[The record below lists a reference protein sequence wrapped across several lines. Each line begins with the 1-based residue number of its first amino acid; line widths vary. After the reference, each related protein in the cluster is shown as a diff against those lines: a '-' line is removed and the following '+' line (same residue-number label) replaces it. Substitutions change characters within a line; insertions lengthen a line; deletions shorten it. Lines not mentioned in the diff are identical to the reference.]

1 MKIAI
6 IDYESGNLKSV
17 SKAVELAS
25 NNILNK
31 SDVKII
37 NSANELKNFDKIV
50 LPGQGSFKQ
59 CYQSLLSIE
68 GMIDELTSAVLEKQK
83 PILGICVGMQLFS
96 SFGEE
101 DGGSK
106 GFDWI
111 KGKVNKINLTDKN
124 LKLPHMGWNNISINQ
139 KSKLF
144 SGIENE
150 SHFYFVHSFA
160 FDVENEQFISAKTNY
175 STEIVSAIEKDN
187 IFGTQFHPEKS
198 QANGIKILENFMENL
213 WFIGQ

>member
-68 GMIDELTSAVLEKQK
+68 GMIDELNSAVLEKQK

-160 FDVENEQFISAKTNY
+160 FDVENEQFISATTNY

-198 QANGIKILENFMENL
+198 QANGIKILENFIKL
-213 WFIGQ
+213 

>member
-25 NNILNK
+25 NNIFNK

-37 NSANELKNFDKIV
+37 NSAGELKNFDKVV

-59 CYQSLLSIE
+59 CYQSLLSID
-68 GMIDELTSAVLEKQK
+68 GIIDELTNIVLEKQK

-96 SFGEE
+96 SFGDE

-111 KGKVNKINLTDKN
+111 KGIVNKINLTDKN
-124 LKLPHMGWNNISINQ
+124 LKLPHIGWNNISINQ

-160 FDVENEQFISAKTNY
+160 FDVENKDC
-175 STEIVSAIEKDN
+175 VSATTDYSIKFVSAVEKEN

-198 QANGIKILENFMENL
+198 QLNGIKILENFVKL
-213 WFIGQ
+213 K

>member
-25 NNILNK
+25 NNIFNK

-59 CYQSLLSIE
+59 CYQSLLSID
-68 GMIDELTSAVLEKQK
+68 GIVDELNSAVLEKQK

-160 FDVENEQFISAKTNY
+160 FDVENEQFISATTNY
-175 STEIVSAIEKDN
+175 SIEIVSAIEKDN

-198 QANGIKILENFMENL
+198 QANGIKILENFVKL
-213 WFIGQ
+213 

>member
-59 CYQSLLSIE
+59 CYQSLLSID
-68 GMIDELTSAVLEKQK
+68 GIIDGLTSAVLEKQK

-160 FDVENEQFISAKTNY
+160 FDVENEQFISATTNY

-198 QANGIKILENFMENL
+198 QANGIKILENFVKL
-213 WFIGQ
+213 

>member
-68 GMIDELTSAVLEKQK
+68 GMINELTSAVLEKQK

-160 FDVENEQFISAKTNY
+160 FDVENDQFISAKTNY
-175 STEIVSAIEKDN
+175 STEIISAVEKDN

-198 QANGIKILENFMENL
+198 QANGIKILENFVKL
-213 WFIGQ
+213 

>member
-25 NNILNK
+25 KNILNK

-37 NSANELKNFDKIV
+37 NSASELGHFDKIV

-59 CYQSLLSIE
+59 CYQSLLSID
-68 GMIDELTSAVLEKQK
+68 GIIDELSNFVLDKQK

-96 SFGEE
+96 TYGEE
-101 DGGSK
+101 DGGSQ

-111 KGKVNKINLTDKN
+111 KGKVKKINLTNQN
-124 LKLPHMGWNNISINQ
+124 LKLPHMGWNNIKIDE
-139 KSKLF
+139 KSKLL
-144 SGIENE
+144 SGIENN

-160 FDVENEQFISAKTNY
+160 FDVENNAFVSATTNY
-175 STEIVSAIEKDN
+175 STEIVSAVEKDN

-198 QANGIKILENFMENL
+198 QTNGIKILENFVKL
-213 WFIGQ
+213 

>member
-6 IDYESGNLKSV
+6 IDYESGNVKSA

-59 CYQSLLSIE
+59 CYQSLLSID

-83 PILGICVGMQLFS
+83 VILGICVGMQLFS

-111 KGKVNKINLTDKN
+111 NGKVKKINLTDKN

-160 FDVENEQFISAKTNY
+160 FDVENDQFISATTNY
-175 STEIVSAIEKDN
+175 STEIISAVEKDN

-198 QANGIKILENFMENL
+198 QANGIKILENFVKL
-213 WFIGQ
+213 

>member
-59 CYQSLLSIE
+59 CYQSLLSI
-68 GMIDELTSAVLEKQK
+68 GGIVDELNSAVLEKQK

-160 FDVENEQFISAKTNY
+160 FDVENEQFISATTNY

-198 QANGIKILENFMENL
+198 QANGIKILENFVKL
-213 WFIGQ
+213 

>member
-160 FDVENEQFISAKTNY
+160 FNVENDQFISAITNY
-175 STEIVSAIEKDN
+175 STEIVSAVEKDN

-198 QANGIKILENFMENL
+198 QANGIKILENFVKL
-213 WFIGQ
+213 

>member
-68 GMIDELTSAVLEKQK
+68 GMIDELTSAVLEKQR

-111 KGKVNKINLTDKN
+111 KGKVNKINLTDMN

-160 FDVENEQFISAKTNY
+160 FDVENDQFISATTNY
-175 STEIVSAIEKDN
+175 STAIVSAVEKNN

-198 QANGIKILENFMENL
+198 QANGIKILENFVKL
-213 WFIGQ
+213 

>member
-25 NNILNK
+25 NNVLNK

-68 GMIDELTSAVLEKQK
+68 GMINELTSAVLEKQK

-111 KGKVNKINLTDKN
+111 KGQVNKINLTDKN

-150 SHFYFVHSFA
+150 SHFYFVHSFS
-160 FDVENEQFISAKTNY
+160 FDVENDQFISATANY
-175 STEIVSAIEKDN
+175 STEIVSAVEKDN

-198 QANGIKILENFMENL
+198 QTNGIKILENFVKL
-213 WFIGQ
+213 

>member
-59 CYQSLLSIE
+59 CYQSLLSIQ
-68 GMIDELTSAVLEKQK
+68 GMIDELTNAVLEKQK

-160 FDVENEQFISAKTNY
+160 FDVENDQFISATTNY

-198 QANGIKILENFMENL
+198 QANGIKILENFVKL
-213 WFIGQ
+213 

>member
-25 NNILNK
+25 NNIFNK

-59 CYQSLLSIE
+59 CYQSLLSID
-68 GMIDELTSAVLEKQK
+68 GIVDELTSAVSEKQK

-101 DGGSK
+101 DGGRK

-160 FDVENEQFISAKTNY
+160 FDVENDQFISATTNY
-175 STEIVSAIEKDN
+175 STEIISAVEKDN

-198 QANGIKILENFMENL
+198 QANGIKILENFVKL
-213 WFIGQ
+213 

>member
-31 SDVKII
+31 SDIKII

-59 CYQSLLSIE
+59 CYQSLLSID
-68 GMIDELTSAVLEKQK
+68 GIIDELTNAVLEKQK
-83 PILGICVGMQLFS
+83 LILGICVGMQLFS

-106 GFDWI
+106 GLDWI
-111 KGKVNKINLTDKN
+111 KGKVNKINLKDKN

-160 FDVENEQFISAKTNY
+160 FDVENDQFISATTNY
-175 STEIVSAIEKDN
+175 STEIISAVEKDN

-198 QANGIKILENFMENL
+198 QANGIKILENFVKL
-213 WFIGQ
+213 

>member
-25 NNILNK
+25 NNIVNK

-59 CYQSLLSIE
+59 CYQSLLSID
-68 GMIDELTSAVLEKQK
+68 GIVDELTSAVLEKQK

-160 FDVENEQFISAKTNY
+160 FDVENDQFISATTNY
-175 STEIVSAIEKDN
+175 STEIISAVEKDN

-198 QANGIKILENFMENL
+198 QANGIKILENFVKL
-213 WFIGQ
+213 

>member
-17 SKAVELAS
+17 SKAAELAS

-68 GMIDELTSAVLEKQK
+68 GMIDELNSAVLEKQK

-160 FDVENEQFISAKTNY
+160 FDVENDQFISATTNY
-175 STEIVSAIEKDN
+175 STEIISAVEKDN

-198 QANGIKILENFMENL
+198 QANGIKILENFVKL
-213 WFIGQ
+213 

>member
-37 NSANELKNFDKIV
+37 NSANDLKDFDKIV

-150 SHFYFVHSFA
+150 SHFYFVHSYA
-160 FDVENEQFISAKTNY
+160 FNVENDQFISATTNY
-175 STEIVSAIEKDN
+175 SSEIVSAVEKDN

-198 QANGIKILENFMENL
+198 QANGIKILENFVKL
-213 WFIGQ
+213 

>member
-25 NNILNK
+25 KNILNK

-37 NSANELKNFDKIV
+37 NSASELDHFDKIV

-59 CYQSLLSIE
+59 CYQSLLSID
-68 GMIDELTSAVLEKQK
+68 GIIDELSNFVLDKQK

-96 SFGEE
+96 TYGEE
-101 DGGSK
+101 DGGSQ

-111 KGKVNKINLTDKN
+111 KGKVKKINLTNQN
-124 LKLPHMGWNNISINQ
+124 LKLPHMGWNNIKIDE
-139 KSKLF
+139 KSKLL
-144 SGIENE
+144 SGIEND

-160 FDVENEQFISAKTNY
+160 FDVENNTFISATTNY
-175 STEIVSAIEKDN
+175 STEIVSAVEKDN

-198 QANGIKILENFMENL
+198 QANGIKILENFVKL
-213 WFIGQ
+213 

>member
-68 GMIDELTSAVLEKQK
+68 GMIDELTSTVLEKQK

-160 FDVENEQFISAKTNY
+160 FDVENDQFISATTNY
-175 STEIVSAIEKDN
+175 STAIVSAVEKNN

-198 QANGIKILENFMENL
+198 QANGIKILENFVKL
-213 WFIGQ
+213 

>member
-59 CYQSLLSIE
+59 CYQSLLSID
-68 GMIDELTSAVLEKQK
+68 GIVDELTSAVLEKQK

-160 FDVENEQFISAKTNY
+160 FDVENEQFISATTNY
-175 STEIVSAIEKDN
+175 STEIISAVEKDN

-198 QANGIKILENFMENL
+198 QANGIKILENFVKL
-213 WFIGQ
+213 

>member
-59 CYQSLLSIE
+59 CYQSLLSID
-68 GMIDELTSAVLEKQK
+68 GIIDELTSAVLEKQK

-111 KGKVNKINLTDKN
+111 KGKVNKIYLRDKN

-160 FDVENEQFISAKTNY
+160 FDVENDQFISAKTNY
-175 STEIVSAIEKDN
+175 STEIISAVEKDN

-198 QANGIKILENFMENL
+198 QANGIKILENFVKL
-213 WFIGQ
+213 

>member
-25 NNILNK
+25 KNILNK

-37 NSANELKNFDKIV
+37 NSASELGHFDKIV

-59 CYQSLLSIE
+59 CYQSLLSID
-68 GMIDELTSAVLEKQK
+68 GIIDELSNFVLDKQK

-96 SFGEE
+96 TYGEE
-101 DGGSK
+101 EGGSQ

-111 KGKVNKINLTDKN
+111 KGKVKKINLTNQN
-124 LKLPHMGWNNISINQ
+124 LKLPHMGWNNIQINE
-139 KSKLF
+139 KSKLL
-144 SGIENE
+144 SGIQND

-160 FDVENEQFISAKTNY
+160 FDVENNSFVSATTNY
-175 STEIVSAIEKDN
+175 SIEIVSAVEKDN

-198 QANGIKILENFMENL
+198 QANGIKILENFIKL
-213 WFIGQ
+213 